1 MKHFCLALIYTI
13 LFILPYHAF
22 AKKVNI
28 QTFDDLVRAERIS
41 NSTLVIKKEIDLN
54 KRIVKI
60 AAGSTLIFKGGSL
73 KNGTVVGAQTK
84 LRRTKN
90 NIFHN
95 CEIKGEWVIECA
107 YSTMFD
113 KDVDAMTLLKNMSR
127 LSPNLKLS
135 TNRSYN
141 LYAQGETIKAERLE
155 GDGKDK
161 PKLAFH
167 TTNPNID
174 GIVIYGN
181 NVTLRNL
188 AVIDDYDV
196 KNNVVYGSNTPTI
209 GNTIAVKGPNNT
221 VETLTIEDSDFSGG
235 TSSSWV
241 ASSQVKNCLV
251 KGCTFSGYMADHG
264 VYCSMKA
271 ETFKVMNCRINDVT
285 QVSGLFKVR
294 TSERLKYYGLSN
306 VKAHNYN
313 GYLAVV
319 SLLETPMAEI
329 EFDHITVTKDEGN
342 NSTFY
347 GFCMGDETNNL
358 RGKGYNAKRITVS
371 DSLFGYGYS
380 GNSIIYPGAGK
391 SVCVE
396 EIIYDHVEAYES
408 NFGGGCSDRISVNNS
423 RFNECSGDKGIYL
436 CTKELSIKKSKL
448 NNSKASN
455 CLLLANYD
463 NDFMQKLSLQNVEI
477 DANANTLINIVSGSQ
492 IGLQLKDCNLVKVPR
507 DIYKKPKTCRVD
519 YKKVEK

>member
-1 MKHFCLALIYTI
+1 M
-13 LFILPYHAF
+13 PYHAF

-41 NSTLVIKKEIDLN
+41 NSTLVIKKEIDLHN
-54 KRIVKI
+54 RMVKI
-60 AAGSTLIFKGGSL
+60 AAGSTLIFKGGSF
-73 KNGTVVGAQTK
+73 KNGTVVGAKTK
-84 LRRTKN
+84 LRRTEN

-95 CEIKGEWVIECA
+95 CEINGEWVVESA
-107 YSTMFD
+107 NSTMFD

-135 TNRSYN
+135 TNRSYD

-174 GIVIYGN
+174 GIVIMGN

-196 KNNVVYGSNTPTI
+196 KNNVVYGSNTSTI

-241 ASSQVKNCLV
+241 ASSQTRNCLV
-251 KGCTFSGYMADHG
+251 NNCTFTGYMADHG
-264 VYCSMKA
+264 VYCSMKV
-271 ETFKVMNCRINDVT
+271 EIFKVMNCRINDVT
-285 QVSGLFKVR
+285 HVSGLFKVR
-294 TSERLKYYGLSN
+294 TSDRLKCFGLSN
-306 VKAHNYN
+306 VTAHNYN

-329 EFDHITVTKDEGN
+329 VFDHITVTKDEGN

-347 GFCMGDETNNL
+347 GFCMSDETNNL
-358 RGKGYNAKRITVS
+358 RGKGYNSKRITVS
-371 DSLFGYGYS
+371 NSLFGYGYA
-380 GNSIIYPGAGK
+380 GNAVIYPGAGK
-391 SVCVE
+391 SVCVK
-396 EIIYDHVEAYES
+396 EIIYDRVVANES

-477 DANANTLINIVSGSQ
+477 DANANTLINVVSGSQ
-492 IGLQLKDCNLVKVPR
+492 IGLLLKDCNLVKLPH
-507 DIYKKPKTCRVD
+507 DIYKAPKNCRVD
-519 YKKVEK
+519 VGYMNSNNIM